1 MDKVLRITNLVTWIL
16 SSVVI
21 LLGGFIPLMLGL
33 AMGVGDAVLF
43 LFRGVDGNDLYPDYT
58 GGSWLLFVAA
68 VTVVSAVLVFSFSIA
83 VFFLSKKPWF
93 ALSTSMI
100 AVNCVILSVNT
111 WLQLLAA
118 FWMNHQS
125 NPFFQLKS
133 NIFYLAP
140 AIEFVFLIGMAV
152 ITVFSIRNMKQND
165 YAVLER

>member
-1 MDKVLRITNLVTWIL
+1 MKIL
-16 SSVVI
+16 SKKQVI
-21 LLGGFIPLMLGL
+21 TLQSQLIDRYGGVHGIRDEGLL
-33 AMGVGDAVLF
+33 DAALNTPF
-43 LFRGVDGNDLYPDYT
+43 QTFGGNDLYPDYT

-125 NPFFQLKS
+125 NPYFQLKS